1 MTEDEARRHWTT
13 PAPGVREP
21 PQIPVAF
28 WGFHDRFKRA
38 YRKYAP
44 LHLGDERLASRVVH
58 GVFLNLLHGW
68 PRLMEEASPA
78 ASAWAHLKET
88 VDGVLIAQR
97 RDSAM
102 AETAVFQRV
111 ARAVLEGTRD
121 EFAAMESS
129 VGLYPAIARLPGR
142 QFDVMVLHYVLDCS
156 TAKTASIM
164 GITEATVRSHRLHAR
179 NRIARELGL
188 TPDPDHFDDD

>member
-1 MTEDEARRHWTT
+1 MTENEERTGWMA
-13 PAPGVREP
+13 PAPGVRES
-21 PQIPVAF
+21 QRIPVAF

-38 YRKYAP
+38 YRKYAE
-44 LHLGDERLASRVVH
+44 LHLGDERLAGRVVH
-58 GVFLNLLHGW
+58 TVFLNLLRGW

-78 ASAWAHLKET
+78 ASAWAHLKEA
-88 VDGVLIAQR
+88 VDDVLIAQG

-102 AETAVFQRV
+102 AETAVFHRV
-111 ARAVLEGTRD
+111 ARAVLEDARD

-142 QFDVMVLHYVLDCS
+142 QFDVMVLHYVLGCT

-164 GITEATVRSHRLHAR
+164 GITDATVRSHRLHAR
-179 NRIARELGL
+179 NRIGRELGL
-188 TPDPDHFDDD
+188 APEPEHPED